1 MKITRMIA
9 ATLVFTMF
17 AIVAQAQPGST
28 TTTTTSGDPFGD
40 EPVDVPVDGGIAL
53 LAIAGAAYGF
63 KRLKNK

>member
-1 MKITRMIA
+1 MKIKRMIA

-17 AIVAQAQPGST
+17 AICAQAQPGS
-28 TTTTTSGDPFGD
+28 TTTTSGDPFGD

>member
-1 MKITRMIA
+1 MKIKRIIA
-9 ATLVFTMF
+9 ATLVLTMF
-17 AIVAQAQPGST
+17 AIGAQGQPGS
-28 TTTTTSGDPFGD
+28 TTTSGDPFGD